1 MKWRYSTREI
11 TEIGLGVA
19 LAWVLS
25 VFRIYQMP
33 QGGIIS
39 LEMFPIFLLA
49 FRRGPRVGITT
60 GLIFGLIR
68 LLPLPLAEPPYI
80 VHPAQVILDYPLPFA
95 LCGLAGYFPSS
106 FLPWIITGIAVGS
119 IARFFSHYFSG
130 VIFFASY
137 APPGQSVWWYS
148 LVYNSTYMGP
158 QMLLCFLVTP
168 LALQLL
174 LRRARKEGKI

>member
-1 MKWRYSTREI
+1 MPWRYSTREI

-25 VFRIYQMP
+25 VLRIYQMP

-49 FRRGPRVGITT
+49 FRRSPRVGVTT
-60 GLIFGLIR
+60 GLVFGLIR

-95 LCGLAGYFPSS
+95 LCGLAGYFPVSS
-106 FLPWIITGIAVGS
+106 LPWILIGIAIGS

-137 APPGQSVWWYS
+137 APAGQSVWWYS
-148 LVYNSTYMGP
+148 LVYNSTYMVP
-158 QMLLCFLVTP
+158 QMFLCFLVTP
-168 LALQLL
+168 LALKLL
-174 LRRARKEGKI
+174 LRVTRKGERI